1 MTTDVLDTWS
11 PLTGSRNAGHPLS
24 ADRMIVGAP
33 TGG

>member
-1 MTTDVLDTWS
+1 MTTDVLDTRS
-11 PLTGSRNAGHPLS
+11 PLTGSRNAGHHLS